1 LVVELQGL
9 LLGGIEEV
17 GLQQVEEHA
26 GVDDDV
32 PLLML
37 EAYTLV
43 SLRSEQ
49 ILDLSP
55 VVLVFL

>member
-1 LVVELQGL
+1 MVVELQGL
-9 LLGGIEEV
+9 LLGGVEEV

-49 ILDLSP
+49 IIDLSP